1 MERSSGFMLG
11 MRLSHSLY
19 MDVVVTPLVFA
30 ISVIMLVK
38 QDAFGAVVLFFSVYV
53 PRCIL
58 AIKCGV
64 AYSLVHVKHFK
75 PEWSDLNG
83 LKICEKIAENCKAQ
97 QGEADL

>member
-1 MERSSGFMLG
+1 MERTSGFMLG

-30 ISVIMLVK
+30 IAVTMLVK
-38 QDAFGAVVLFFSVYV
+38 QEAFGIVVLFFVVYL

-64 AYSLVHVKHFK
+64 AYSAVHVKHFK
-75 PEWSDLNG
+75 PEWSDLGG
-83 LKICEKIAENCKAQ
+83 LKICEKVA
-97 QGEADL
+97 